1 MGIENLVLGAVA
13 MRNIKYIAVLMFMVI
28 SSINANDKVDVSRI
42 FGKIQ
47 YVNAFPDYK
56 VEVVEAFAD
65 LKVKEVDSFPDKAG
79 EWQIVDAFP
88 DFKIQKVK
96 AFGDFKIKYVD
107 AFPGVE

>member
-1 MGIENLVLGAVA
+1 MSIENLVLGVVA
-13 MRNIKYIAVLMFMVI
+13 MRNIKYIAALVFI
-28 SSINANDKVDVSRI
+28 TIASINANDKVDVSRI

-56 VEVVEAFAD
+56 VEVVKAFAD